1 LFSED
6 DVNKTAFG
14 DPQWTDYMQQW
25 SMETSLY
32 SLSVQKYSSLQTQ
45 ENYYM
50 VFASFLA
57 GILVLLLIPQRG
69 FFLRLKI
76 G

>member
-1 LFSED
+1 
-6 DVNKTAFG
+6 
-14 DPQWTDYMQQW
+14 
-25 SMETSLY
+25 METSLY

-69 FFLRLKI
+69 FFCDWKQDEDLRFFLHFYRYAV
-76 G
+76 